1 MLTLATNANSWD
13 GPGWVIGLVV
23 ISSLL
28 SFCASLGV
36 GLILYRSRSVDERL
50 ARGDAKFDEI
60 IRDQANIAVKAAIAG
75 GEIQKSMWR
84 DFVSH
89 GVFESHRQDTIKCQR
104 ETTGALNRLIEKV
117 DNLDKKLDVMEQKN
131 AA

>member
-1 MLTLATNANSWD
+1 MQMILAEGATEWN
-13 GPGWVIGLVV
+13 GPAWIIILVV
-23 ISSLL
+23 LSSIL

-60 IRDQANIAVKAAIAG
+60 IRDQANIAVKAAIDG

-84 DFVSH
+84 DFVSY
-89 GVFESHRQDTIKCQR
+89 GAFESFRRDMIKAQG
-104 ETTGALNRLIEKV
+104 ETTRVIAG
-117 DNLDKKLDVMEQKN
+117 LDAKMDTVCLKIKEISR